1 MTHPDLD
8 AVRTLIDDE
17 TDRARQDMPPLD
29 VLIATAHARRRH
41 RRGAALGAVLGAT
54 MVAGAVGLTFAW
66 NDQPPSVDIA
76 STSSSSSFQS
86 AGDDLPAH
94 PRPDQVAERLA
105 EILNAQGR
113 DGGGTWISEE
123 KTLNIYVAGPAAGKD
138 ATVDE
143 IQTLADD
150 LTSAVDFTVEVHAGG
165 LRTEAQLVSTM
176 DVVADT
182 KSYDPDGAVRIR
194 AMRIDHKTGQVEVDV
209 TSQAAA
215 DIVEKTFGAAVRT
228 QVKAPRTQ
236 EEIDEMFQGGNP
248 PSPTPARN

>member
-1 MTHPDLD
+1 VAGSDSGK
-8 AVRTLIDDE
+8 
-17 TDRARQDMPPLD
+17 
-29 VLIATAHARRRH
+29 
-41 RRGAALGAVLGAT
+41 GAA
-54 MVAGAVGLTFAW
+54 
-66 NDQPPSVDIA
+66 VDKVK
-76 STSSSSSFQS
+76 T
-86 AGDDLPAH
+86 L
-94 PRPDQVAERLA
+94 VTEV
-105 EILNAQGR
+105 AQG
-113 DGGGTWISEE
+113 SNV
-123 KTLNIYVAGPAAGKD
+123 KV
-138 ATVDE
+138 
-143 IQTLADD
+143 Q
-150 LTSAVDFTVEVHAGG
+150 VHAGG

-176 DVVADT
+176 DAVADT